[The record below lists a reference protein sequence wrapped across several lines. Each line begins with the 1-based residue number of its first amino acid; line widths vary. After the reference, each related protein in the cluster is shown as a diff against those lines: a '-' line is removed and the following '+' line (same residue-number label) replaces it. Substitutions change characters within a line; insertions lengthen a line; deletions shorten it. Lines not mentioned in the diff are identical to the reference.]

1 MTLIRRRVQRSHT
14 EADPVRST
22 RPFRQAV
29 KAGYHPTALIRS
41 LTLTDFRS
49 YTAAR
54 LEVGSGVVV
63 LHGPN
68 GAGKTNVLEAL
79 SLFTPGKGLRG
90 ATAQEMGRREPGEA
104 GGRAWAVALTLTGD
118 DGDEVRLGT
127 GVQVAGAGRRM
138 VRIEGETAQ
147 PGRLL
152 DHLRP
157 VWATPE
163 HDRLFSD
170 ARAERLKFFDRL
182 VFAADPG
189 HAAAVAGYEKALR
202 ERLRLLVDGAEG
214 READPLWL
222 DALEVRLAE
231 TGARAARARAQA
243 LTVLQAAIDAR
254 SDRPFPQADLALAG
268 ETETLASEGADETT
282 LATAIRHGMARARA
296 RDAVAGR
303 SLFGPHRADLTAL
316 HRAKNRPAAEGSSGE
331 QKALALNLILAQV
344 GRLSTDGAAP
354 VLLLDE
360 APAHLDADRRAALF
374 DEITALGLQAFMT
387 GTEAELFSPLAS
399 RAAFVRVEGGELIP
413 G

>member
-1 MTLIRRRVQRSHT
+1 
-14 EADPVRST
+14 
-22 RPFRQAV
+22 
-29 KAGYHPTALIRS
+29 LIRS
-41 LTLTDFRS
+41 LALTDFRS
-49 YTAAR
+49 YASAR
-54 LEVGSGVVV
+54 LDVGSGPVV

-90 ATAQEMGRREPGEA
+90 ATAQEMGRREPGETS
-104 GGRAWAVALTLTGD
+104 GRAWAVALTLEDAEGD
-118 DGDEVRLGT
+118 TVRLGT
-127 GVQVAGAGRRM
+127 GVQAAGAARRL

-152 DHLRP
+152 DYLRP

-182 VFAADPG
+182 VFAAEPG
-189 HAAAVAGYEKALR
+189 HAAVVAAYEKALR
-202 ERLRLLVDGAEG
+202 ERLRLLIDGAEG
-214 READPLWL
+214 KEADPLWL
-222 DALEVRLAE
+222 DALEVRLGEA
-231 TGARAARARAQA
+231 GARAALSRARA
-243 LTVLQAAIDAR
+243 LEMLQAGIDAR
-254 SDRPFPQADLALAG
+254 SDRPFPQADLALIG
-268 ETETLASEGADETT
+268 ETEGLARDGTEEAT
-282 LATAIRHGMARARA
+282 LATSIRDGMARSRG
-296 RDAVAGR
+296 RDAAAGR

-344 GRLSTDGAAP
+344 GRLATDGAAP

-360 APAHLDADRRAALF
+360 APAHLDTDRRAALF
-374 DEITALGLQAFMT
+374 EEIVALNLQAFMT
-387 GTEAELFSPLAS
+387 GTEAELFAPLKG
-399 RAAFVRVEGGELIP
+399 RAAFVRVEGGVLSP

>member
-1 MTLIRRRVQRSHT
+1 V
-14 EADPVRST
+14 
-22 RPFRQAV
+22 
-29 KAGYHPTALIRS
+29 ALIRS
-41 LTLTDFRS
+41 LALTDFRS
-49 YTAAR
+49 YTSAR
-54 LEVGSGVVV
+54 LDLEAGPVV

-104 GGRAWAVALTLTGD
+104 SGRAWAVALTLGD
-118 DGDEVRLGT
+118 QDGDVIRLGT
-127 GVQVAGAGRRM
+127 GVQTAGASRRL

-182 VFAADPG
+182 VFAAEPA
-189 HAAAVAGYEKALR
+189 HAAVVAAYEKALR
-202 ERLRLLVDGAEG
+202 ERLRLLIEGAEG

-222 DALEVRLAE
+222 DALEARLGEA
-231 TGARAARARAQA
+231 GARAALSRARALA
-243 LTVLQAAIDAR
+243 TLQAGIDAR
-254 SDRPFPQADLALAG
+254 SDRPFPQADLALVG
-268 ETETLASEGADETT
+268 ETQSLAGDGASEATLAA
-282 LATAIRHGMARARA
+282 AIRDGMARSRG
-296 RDAVAGR
+296 RDAAAGR

-344 GRLSTDGAAP
+344 GRLASGGAAP

-374 DEITALGLQAFMT
+374 EEIVALNLQAFMT
-387 GTEAELFSPLAS
+387 GTEAVLFAPLEG

-413 G
+413 A

>member
-1 MTLIRRRVQRSHT
+1 M
-14 EADPVRST
+14 
-22 RPFRQAV
+22 
-29 KAGYHPTALIRS
+29 IRS
-41 LTLTDFRS
+41 LALTDFRS
-49 YTAAR
+49 YASAR
-54 LEVGSGVVV
+54 LDVGSGPVV

-90 ATAQEMGRREPGEA
+90 ATAQEMGRREPGETS
-104 GGRAWAVALTLTGD
+104 GRAWAVALTLEDAEGD
-118 DGDEVRLGT
+118 IVRLGT
-127 GVQVAGAGRRM
+127 GVQTAGAARRL

-152 DHLRP
+152 DYLRP

-182 VFAADPG
+182 VFAAEPG
-189 HAAAVAGYEKALR
+189 HAAVVAAYEKALR
-202 ERLRLLVDGAEG
+202 ERLRLLIDGAEG
-214 READPLWL
+214 KEADPLWL
-222 DALEVRLAE
+222 DALEVRLGEA
-231 TGARAARARAQA
+231 GARAALSRARA
-243 LTVLQAAIDAR
+243 LETLQAGIDAR
-254 SDRPFPQADLALAG
+254 ADRPFPQADLALVG
-268 ETETLASEGADETT
+268 ETEGLARDGAEEAT
-282 LATAIRHGMARARA
+282 LATSIHDGMARSRG
-296 RDAVAGR
+296 RDAAAGR

-344 GRLSTDGAAP
+344 GRLATDGAAP

-374 DEITALGLQAFMT
+374 EEIVALNLQAFMT
-387 GTEAELFSPLAS
+387 GTEADLFAPLKG

-413 G
+413 T

>member
-1 MTLIRRRVQRSHT
+1 M
-14 EADPVRST
+14 
-22 RPFRQAV
+22 
-29 KAGYHPTALIRS
+29 ALIRS
-41 LTLTDFRS
+41 LALTDFRS
-49 YTAAR
+49 YTSAR
-54 LEVGSGVVV
+54 LDLEAGPVV

-104 GGRAWAVALTLTGD
+104 SGRAWAVALTLGD
-118 DGDEVRLGT
+118 QDGDVIRLGT
-127 GVQVAGAGRRM
+127 GVQTAGASRRL

-182 VFAADPG
+182 VFAAEPA
-189 HAAAVAGYEKALR
+189 HAAVVAAYEKALR
-202 ERLRLLVDGAEG
+202 ERLRLLIEGAEG

-222 DALEVRLAE
+222 DALEARLGEA
-231 TGARAARARAQA
+231 GARAALSRARALA
-243 LTVLQAAIDAR
+243 TLQAGIDAR
-254 SDRPFPQADLALAG
+254 SDRPFPQADLALVG
-268 ETETLASEGADETT
+268 ETQSLAGDGASEATLAA
-282 LATAIRHGMARARA
+282 AIRDGMARSRG
-296 RDAVAGR
+296 RDAAAGR

-344 GRLSTDGAAP
+344 GRLASGGAAP

-374 DEITALGLQAFMT
+374 EEIVALNLQAFMT
-387 GTEAELFSPLAS
+387 GTEAVLFAPLEG

-413 G
+413 A

>member
-1 MTLIRRRVQRSHT
+1 M
-14 EADPVRST
+14 
-22 RPFRQAV
+22 
-29 KAGYHPTALIRS
+29 IRS
-41 LTLTDFRS
+41 LALTDFRS
-49 YTAAR
+49 YASAR
-54 LEVGSGVVV
+54 LDVGSGPVV

-90 ATAQEMGRREPGEA
+90 ATAQEMGRREPGETS
-104 GGRAWAVALTLTGD
+104 GRAWAVALTLEDAEGD
-118 DGDEVRLGT
+118 TVRLGT
-127 GVQVAGAGRRM
+127 GVQAAGAARRL

-152 DHLRP
+152 DYLRP

-182 VFAADPG
+182 VFAAEPG
-189 HAAAVAGYEKALR
+189 HAAVVAAYEKALR
-202 ERLRLLVDGAEG
+202 ERLRLLIDGAEG
-214 READPLWL
+214 KEADPLWL
-222 DALEVRLAE
+222 DALEVRLGEA
-231 TGARAARARAQA
+231 GARAALSRARA
-243 LTVLQAAIDAR
+243 LETLQAGIDAR
-254 SDRPFPQADLALAG
+254 SDRPFPQADLALVG
-268 ETETLASEGADETT
+268 ETEGLARDGAEEAT
-282 LATAIRHGMARARA
+282 LATSIRDGMARSRG
-296 RDAVAGR
+296 RDAAAGR

-344 GRLSTDGAAP
+344 GRLATDGAAP

-374 DEITALGLQAFMT
+374 EEIVALNLQAFMT
-387 GTEAELFSPLAS
+387 GTEADLFAPLKG

-413 G
+413 T